1 MLGNEIW
8 RNFGQEEEIHDYA
21 VFFQHQ
27 FYIECFQMA
36 YPSYDFSPLIKA
48 TDEEESA
55 EQMAECI
62 QSLINLL
69 AEEILVY
76 DMNHI
81 RGDEIVHGNAE
92 HCINLL

>member
-1 MLGNEIW
+1 
-8 RNFGQEEEIHDYA
+8 
-21 VFFQHQ
+21 
-27 FYIECFQMA
+27 MA